1 MNPTAI
7 DIHRKIRAYHGE
19 LVGNRHHRYRS
30 WEHCYGYFNKAT
42 PAGTLDQRD
51 HAALQL
57 GFYLA
62 SWGMYR
68 GSGFLLQHAYSVHL
82 AVVDCLAS
90 PAFKPLWKPDI
101 GSKTNHRALAPIILA
116 AVEAVR
122 HAYAP
127 AGQATDTLISK
138 VMLGTFG
145 CLPACDRLF
154 RDGFTREGFRYSAL
168 NAQFVDSV
176 LHFCRDNAREL
187 QDEQVRIKKSS
198 GVTYPLM
205 KLVDMYFWQIGY
217 EADALV
223 RGRR

>member
-1 MNPTAI
+1 MHPTAI
-7 DIHRKIRAYHGE
+7 DIRRKIRTYHGE
-19 LVGNRHHRYRS
+19 LVGNLHHRYRS
-30 WEHCYGYFNKAT
+30 WEHCYGYFQKAT
-42 PAGTLDQRD
+42 PARILEQRD

-90 PAFKPLWKPDI
+90 PAFKPLWEPDI
-101 GSKTNHRALAPIILA
+101 GSKAKHRALTPIILA

-127 AGQATDTLISK
+127 VGQATDTLISK
-138 VMLGTFG
+138 VVLGTFG

-154 RDGFTREGFRYSAL
+154 RDGFTRKGFRYSTL
-168 NAQFVDSV
+168 NAQFVDSCCASAATTCV
-176 LHFCRDNAREL
+176 NCKMNRSESKRA
-187 QDEQVRIKKSS
+187 
-198 GVTYPLM
+198 
-205 KLVDMYFWQIGY
+205 
-217 EADALV
+217 AA
-223 RGRR
+223 

>member
-1 MNPTAI
+1 MKRTK
-7 DIHRKIRAYHGE
+7 DIHQKVRAYHNE
-19 LVGNRHHRYRS
+19 LAANLHHRYRS
-30 WEHCYGYFNKAT
+30 WEHCYGYFQKAT
-42 PAGTLDQRD
+42 PGGILERRD

-68 GSGFLLQHAYSVHL
+68 GSGFLLQHSYSVHL

-90 PAFKPLWKPDI
+90 PAFRPLWEPDI
-101 GSKTNHRALAPIILA
+101 GSKAKHRALASIVLA

-127 AGQATDTLISK
+127 AGEATDTLISK
-138 VMLGTFG
+138 VLLGTLG

-154 RDGFTREGFRYSAL
+154 IDGFKRKGFRYSTL
-168 NAQFVDSV
+168 NEQFVHCV
-176 LHFCRDNAREL
+176 LQFCRDNLREL
-187 QDEQVRIKKSS
+187 QNEQVRIEKSS

-205 KLVDMYFWQIGY
+205 KLVDMYFWQVGY
-217 EADALV
+217 EAGALG
-223 RGRR
+223 RGGR